1 VSIDLRQIDTHQRHI
16 AANFRDDVHADAESA
31 PAERTPWT
39 RTTTATKE
47 PAPFDFAG
55 GRVLFVASTGGHLT
69 ELHRLASAMN
79 AAEDSTW
86 VTFDTEQSR
95 SLLHGTAT
103 AFVPYIGPRG
113 YRETARAIGRIY
125 DVIKR
130 ERPVAVVSTGAGVA
144 LSAFIA
150 ARLRRIP
157 CFYVESVS
165 RIQGP
170 SLTGRLVAA
179 LRLADLRTQHAGWA
193 STRWKPY
200 PSVLSEYEAVATVTA
215 QAAHRRPQ
223 LFVTLGTIRPYRFDA
238 LIDAV
243 LATGMANEGTV
254 WQLGATTREDLP
266 GRVVSTLSSQ
276 EFQSLCL
283 EADVVITHAG
293 VGTAITLLDA
303 GIYPIVVPRRAPRHE
318 HVDDH
323 QLEIAELLADKGLA
337 DVHEADALDA
347 MTVVRAASR
356 RIRARSDSR
365 VA

>member
-1 VSIDLRQIDTHQRHI
+1 VSIDVRQIGTQERRI
-16 AANFRDDVHADAESA
+16 AGDLRDGAHADVRLA
-31 PAERTPWT
+31 PTHRTGWT
-39 RTTTATKE
+39 RTRPATDE

-55 GRVLFVASTGGHLT
+55 DRVLFVASTGGHLT
-69 ELHRLASAMN
+69 ELHRLAPAMN

-95 SLLHGTAT
+95 SLLRGTAT
-103 AFVPYIGPRG
+103 AFVPYVGPRG
-113 YRETARAIGRIY
+113 YRETARAIRRIF
-125 DVIKR
+125 DILKR
-130 ERPVAVVSTGAGVA
+130 ERPAAVVSTGAAVA

-170 SLTGRLVAA
+170 SLTGRIVAA
-179 LRLADLRTQHAGWA
+179 LHLADLRTQHPGWA
-193 STRWKPY
+193 SSRWKPY

-215 QAAHRRPQ
+215 PAALRRPQ

-254 WQLGATTREDLP
+254 WQLGSTTRDDLP
-266 GRVVSTLSSQ
+266 GRVVNTLSSQ

-283 EADVVITHAG
+283 GADVVITHAG

-347 MTVVRAASR
+347 MTIRRAAGR
-356 RIRARSDSR
+356 RVRTRSDSR